1 MRAVKSVLDQSG
13 ILKLKYPMQR
23 EEHIVLRS
31 IKDFNL
37 PKFLEDDVRLF
48 NDILSDLFPG
58 THLEPLKHIEFNKA
72 LKNNFE
78 MLKLDYIEE
87 INEKIMQV
95 IYSYFE

>member
-48 NDILSDLFPG
+48 NDILSDLFPFKFSRVFCTIRG
-58 THLEPLKHIEFNKA
+58 GQKLK
-72 LKNNFE
+72 
-78 MLKLDYIEE
+78 
-87 INEKIMQV
+87 
-95 IYSYFE
+95 